1 MNFSMLLDNTEKS
14 HEMVSWVLYLG
25 IVLSIIFGLIP
36 NAAWVSFLLALPIAI
51 LARWREHHAA
61 HTIYASHMGNVFL
74 VGIASC
80 MVSLFLMI
88 KMVMELAL
96 GPFIT
101 IPAAVA
107 MFIWGVYRVVKGA
120 SALLDKRVFS

>member
-14 HEMVSWVLYLG
+14 HETVSWVLYLG
-25 IVLSIIFGLIP
+25 TVLSIIFGLIP
-36 NAAWVSFLLALPIAI
+36 DAAWVSLLLALPIA
-51 LARWREHHAA
+51 LVARWREHHAA
-61 HTIYASHMGNVFL
+61 HTIYTSHMGNVFL

-80 MVSLFLMI
+80 MVSLFLII
-88 KMVMELAL
+88 KMMMGLAL
-96 GPFIT
+96 GSFIT

-120 SALLDKRVFS
+120 LALLDKRAFS